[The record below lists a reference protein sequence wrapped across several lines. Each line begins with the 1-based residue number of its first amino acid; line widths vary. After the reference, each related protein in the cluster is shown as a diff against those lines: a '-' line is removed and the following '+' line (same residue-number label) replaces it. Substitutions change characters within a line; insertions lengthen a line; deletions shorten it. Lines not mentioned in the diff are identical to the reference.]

1 MRAIYQNSK
10 LKTVLKLVCFLSLL
24 LCLLVINAQAQTKD
38 QPFMKDYRGVKIGMA
53 ADEVREKLGSAKS
66 EDKDGFFYVFSDT
79 ETAQIMLDGEKK
91 VSVIS
96 IDYSGEHQNTPKF
109 EDVFGKSVKAESQ
122 ANGSVYKMIRYPDAG
137 FWVAYSR
144 LAGDKPMVSITI
156 NKQ

>member
-1 MRAIYQNSK
+1 MSAINQNSK

-24 LCLLVINAQAQTKD
+24 LFLSIISGQAQTKD
-38 QPFMKDYRGVKIGMA
+38 QPIMKDYRGVKIGMA

-66 EDKDGFFYVFSDT
+66 EDKDGFFYVFSET

-96 IDYSGEHQNTPKF
+96 IDYSGEHQNPPKF
-109 EDVFGKSVKAESQ
+109 EDVFGKSVKADAQS
-122 ANGSVYKMIRYPDAG
+122 NGAVYKMVRYPDAG